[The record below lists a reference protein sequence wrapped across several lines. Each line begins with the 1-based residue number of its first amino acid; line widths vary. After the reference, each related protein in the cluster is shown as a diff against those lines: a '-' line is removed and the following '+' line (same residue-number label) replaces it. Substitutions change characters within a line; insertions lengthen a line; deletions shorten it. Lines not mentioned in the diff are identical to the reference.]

1 MAEYI
6 DKSLALKMINE
17 FVKDNRDHG
26 FSDIDIFDIEMIKKM
41 INKIPSADVAPIVHC
56 RDCKHFNHRERMC
69 QNDDVHYDL
78 EGGAQYS
85 IGFGAD
91 DFCSYGERRE

>member
-1 MAEYI
+1 MSEYI
-6 DKSLALKMINE
+6 DKSAVLAKIDE
-17 FVKDNRDHG
+17 FAKQNIAHG
-26 FSDIDIFDIEMIKKM
+26 FPVDVFDIEMMKKM
-41 INKIPSADVAPIVHC
+41 IKRIPSADVAPIVRC
-56 RDCKHFNHRERMC
+56 RDCKYFNHREYQCENM
-69 QNDDVHYDL
+69 DVHYDL